1 MVPLTKRV
9 ISFAD
14 GQNLFY
20 GARESFGYSYP
31 NYDIRRLTEV
41 IAANRGW
48 SVSGTRFYSGVPDE
62 TDNPFWNHFWT
73 AKCAVMGTQ
82 GVDCFT
88 RALRYRNQ
96 TIELPNGN
104 ATTILVGQEKGI
116 DVRIALDMVR
126 LARSRA
132 YDVALVFSQDQ
143 DLSEAADEIKAIA
156 NDQGRWIEIAC
167 AFPSSPTSRNR
178 RGINRTNWI
187 AVDRTT
193 YDSALDPRDYR
204 LRPAPD
210 GKAP

>member
-9 ISFAD
+9 ISFVD

-20 GARESFGYSYP
+20 AAKQAFGYSYP
-31 NYDIRRLTEV
+31 NYDARRLTEV
-41 IAANRGW
+41 IAASRAW
-48 SVSGTRFYSGVPDE
+48 SVVGTRFYSGVPDQ
-62 TDNPFWNHFWT
+62 TDKPFWNHFWT

-88 RALRYRNQ
+88 RSLRYRNQ
-96 TIELPNGN
+96 TIELPDGS

-143 DLSEAADEIKAIA
+143 DLSEAVDEIRAIA
-156 NDQGRWIEIAC
+156 GEQGRVMQIAC
-167 AFPSSPTSRNR
+167 AFPSSPTSTNR
-178 RGINRTNWI
+178 RGIDRTDWI
-187 AVDRTT
+187 RVDRGT

-204 LRPAPD
+204 PKPASGRTTP
-210 GKAP
+210 